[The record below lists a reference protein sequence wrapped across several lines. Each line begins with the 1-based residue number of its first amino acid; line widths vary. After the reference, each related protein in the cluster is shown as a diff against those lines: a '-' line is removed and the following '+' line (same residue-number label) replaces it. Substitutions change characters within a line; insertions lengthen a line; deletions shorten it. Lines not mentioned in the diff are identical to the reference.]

1 VCAGTTIL
9 EGKQAMTRRLFFNTR
24 RAALIAAAFCG
35 VGATAALAQ
44 LPSFPGAE
52 GYGGTF
58 TGAVPA
64 GGWFNNAE
72 IYHVTTT
79 QDYLLNGKGAP
90 GTLRGAFV
98 TPENGNLNSLKQR
111 ATNRIVVFDVGG
123 TFKLTEGKLDMKEVN
138 NIYIA
143 GQTAPSPVT
152 VYNDM
157 SQITHSP
164 DTVTSNVI
172 LRYMTFRKGLANGS
186 DAITFAGGNG
196 PGDDVATNM
205 IIDHVSASWSEDEVL
220 SVTNNNTN
228 VTVQYTMMTDSM
240 TSGHEYGSLIRPKI
254 NSNVSFHH
262 DLYGNDKSRNPRLG
276 SYNDQLLTAD
286 IRNNVIYNWSD
297 RATYAGGNSDGVTEY
312 VNANYVGNYGI
323 AGPATPSG
331 SKSETIFT
339 EDAAN
344 DPIVLHLYQS
354 GNFIDSDKTVNPDQT
369 PNGSDM
375 GWDSFKLWNGLSSVD
390 IPLSHREATPFSVP
404 AVTTQSAPAA
414 YDSVINHVGNWW
426 WDRDII
432 DERIIGNVQNNTQPA
447 GGVPATA
454 PVTAEEDY
462 VKAGAYPAAPTTR
475 PAAWDTENNG
485 MYSDGT
491 PKALGDGMPAYWEL
505 EHGLNPNVF
514 DAYGDFD
521 SDGYINVVEYLNDIG
536 AFPAPTP
543 IVFNGATNSRYAQI
557 TNWKTDDGGTTAGS
571 NWQPSR
577 FDEAQINSG
586 TVVVDS
592 VGQHAGLLKIGSN
605 PGDNATLNITSG
617 WLKVEDTDVG
627 ASTGEVIIGADPG
640 ATAVLTLSGGELY
653 AGAMSKGAGGSFA
666 FNGGELHADV
676 VNFDLVNN
684 GGTLAPGASPGHTQ
698 VNGDYD
704 QLAGSTLEI
713 EISSL
718 LNFDAVDITGTADLA
733 GLVSVL
739 LDPSFTL
746 AAGNSFQILTAATL
760 LDSGIALALGGDND
774 LFTLDVDTNTGIV
787 TLLSAAAGLAGDYN
801 DNGTIDAAD
810 YTAWRDAV
818 TAGATSLTNDPTP
831 GTVDESDFT
840 YWRAHFGETLG
851 SGSGQASGA
860 VPEPTSL
867 VLMVLGVLFW
877 AGLLRPRSTGNLL

>member
-1 VCAGTTIL
+1 MMKI
-9 EGKQAMTRRLFFNTR
+9 
-24 RAALIAAAFCG
+24 G
-35 VGATAALAQ
+35 VHVSGVVALAMFLTGSTVMAQ
-44 LPSFPGAE
+44 FPLFPGAE
-52 GYGGTF
+52 GYGGTYL
-58 TGAVPA
+58 GSAPA

-79 QDYLLNGKGAP
+79 EDYLLDNKGAP

-123 TFKLTEGKLDMKEVN
+123 TFKLTHGKLDIKEVN
-138 NIYIA
+138 NVYIA

-164 DTVTSNVI
+164 DTVSSNVI
-172 LRYMTFRKGLANGS
+172 LRYMTFRKGLAGGA
-186 DAITFAGGNG
+186 DAITFAGGDG

-220 SVTNNNTN
+220 SVANNNTN

-240 TSGHEYGSLIRPKI
+240 TPGHEYGSLIRPKV

-286 IRNNVIYNWSD
+286 IRNNIMYNWSD
-297 RATYAGGNSDGVTEY
+297 RATYAGGNTDSGNPTEY

-323 AGPATPSG
+323 AGPATPAG
-331 SKSETIFT
+331 AKSETLFT
-339 EDAAN
+339 EDAAGN
-344 DPIVLHLYQS
+344 PIVLHLYQS
-354 GNFIDSDKTVNPDQT
+354 GNYIDSDKTVNPDGI

-375 GWDSFKLWNGLSSVD
+375 GWDSFKLWNGSTSSD
-390 IPLSHREATPFSVP
+390 IPMSHREATPFSVP
-404 AVTTQSAPAA
+404 AVTTQTAPDA
-414 YDSVINHVGNWW
+414 YNAVIAHVGNWW

-432 DERIIGNVQNNTQPA
+432 DQRIIGNVQNNTQPA

-462 VKAGAYPAAPTTR
+462 VKAGAYPAAPTSR
-475 PAAWDTENNG
+475 PTGWDTEYNG

-505 EHGLNPNVF
+505 EHGLDPNVF

-536 AFPAPTP
+536 AFPAPSP
-543 IVFNGATNSRYAQI
+543 IIFNGSTNSRYAQI
-557 TNWKTDDGGTTAGS
+557 TNWKTDDGGITTGS

-577 FDEAQINSG
+577 FDEAQINVG
-586 TVVVDS
+586 TVVVDA
-592 VGQHAGLLKIGSN
+592 VGQHAGTVKIGSN
-605 PGDNATLNITSG
+605 PLDNATLNISGG
-617 WLKVEDTDVG
+617 WLKVEDTAYG

-640 ATAVLTLSGGELY
+640 ATAALNLSGGELY
-653 AGAMSKGAGGSFA
+653 VGTLSKGTGDTFSFT
-666 FNGGELHADV
+666 GGELHADE

-684 GGTLAPGASPGHTQ
+684 GGTLAPGSSPGHTL
-698 VNGDYD
+698 VNGGYD
-704 QLAGSTLEI
+704 QLSGSTLEI
-713 EISSL
+713 EITDL
-718 LNFDAVDITGTADLA
+718 ATFDSVDVTGSADLA
-733 GLVSVL
+733 GLINVI

-746 AAGNSFQILTAATL
+746 AAGNSFQILTAGTL
-760 LDSGIALALGGDND
+760 IDSGITLALGGDND
-774 LFTLDVDTNTGIV
+774 LFTLDVDTNTGVV
-787 TLLSAAAGLAGDYN
+787 TLLSSLMGLPGDFN
-801 DNGTIDAAD
+801 GNGTVDAAD
-810 YTAWRDAV
+810 YAAWRDGLGTLY
-818 TAGATSLTNDPTP
+818 TAADYD
-831 GTVDESDFT
+831 V
-840 YWRAHFGETLG
+840 WREHFGETLG
-851 SGSGQASGA
+851 SGSGQAHA
-860 VPEPTSL
+860 ATVPEPSSL
-867 VLMVLGVLFW
+867 ILLFLGSLAVSRLK
-877 AGLLRPRSTGNLL
+877 RQRH